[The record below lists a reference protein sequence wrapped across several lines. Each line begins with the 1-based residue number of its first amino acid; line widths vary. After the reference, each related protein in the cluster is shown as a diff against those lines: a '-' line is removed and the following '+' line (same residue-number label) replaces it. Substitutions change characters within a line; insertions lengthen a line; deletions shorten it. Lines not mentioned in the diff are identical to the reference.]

1 MTAFILGGARTA
13 FSTWSRGRRGDGGE
27 GGALSEHYPLDLG
40 ARALKAALER
50 SEVPGP
56 SLERV
61 VFANMYQTGSHACY
75 GARYVGLWAG
85 APETAPCLT
94 LSMACGGGLHA
105 LIEAAEDVE
114 RGEAELVGTG
124 GTDCASRLRRE
135 VFIPSFKDIACG
147 KTIAQTADDAAREK
161 GITRRD
167 MDAWALES
175 HRRALKARRAGLL
188 AEEIVAVGSA
198 VEDDHILPDPAPE
211 HFASSKSVAGSVSE
225 ANTHGLVDGASAL
238 IVGSERAAKGKKPL
252 GRMLSGAYAALP
264 PERMAYASVG
274 AVKTALKKAGLE
286 PGDIDLYEINETF
299 CGQTLLDMAELGAA
313 ADKVNV
319 NGGAAAIGHPFSATG
334 CRLVLTLLLE
344 LRRRGARYGVA
355 AISVGGGQGVAVV
368 LEAMSQ

>member
-1 MTAFILGGARTA
+1 MPAFILGGARTA
-13 FSTWSRGRRGDGGE
+13 FSTWSRGRRGDGAR
-27 GGALSEHYPLDLG
+27 GGALAEHDPLDLG

-50 SEVPGP
+50 SQVPGP

-61 VFANMYQTGSHACY
+61 VFANMYQAGAHACY

-114 RGEAELVGTG
+114 RGEAGLVGTG
-124 GTDCASRLRRE
+124 GTDCPSRLRRE
-135 VFIPSFKDIACG
+135 VFVPSFKDISCG
-147 KTIAQTADDAAREK
+147 KTIAQTADESAREK
-161 GITRRD
+161 GILRRD

-175 HRRALKARRAGLL
+175 HRRALRALKSGLF
-188 AEEIVAVGSA
+188 AEEITPVASA
-198 VEDDHILPDPAPE
+198 VEDDHILLNPSPE

-238 IVGSERAAKGKKPL
+238 VLGSEEAARGKKPL
-252 GRMLSGAYAALP
+252 GRILSGAYTAVP
-264 PERMAYASVG
+264 PDRMAYASVG
-274 AVKTALKKAGLE
+274 AVRTALKKAGLK
-286 PGDIDLYEINETF
+286 PGDVDLYEINETF
-299 CGQTLLDMAELGAA
+299 CAQTLLDMAELGAPA
-313 ADKVNV
+313 EKVNV

-344 LRRRGARYGVA
+344 LRRRGLMYGVA

-368 LEAMSQ
+368 LEASNS